1 VVEVSKKE
9 VVPKVRKIGD
19 YLRMMQNCYV
29 IVLFNLT
36 AEDTVNRR
44 VLMALKE
51 LRELAKTL
59 LDDVDELI
67 RELEGAEKTSTPI
80 NTATHSPDP

>member
-1 VVEVSKKE
+1 VVKVLKKE
-9 VVPKVRKIGD
+9 VAPKVRKIGD

-36 AEDTVNRR
+36 ATDTINRH

-67 RELEGAEKTSTPI
+67 RELEKA
-80 NTATHSPDP
+80 

>member
-1 VVEVSKKE
+1 MLKRGGAQGQKI
-9 VVPKVRKIGD
+9 RKIGG
-19 YLRMMQNCYV
+19 YLRMMQSCYI

-36 AEDTVNRR
+36 AANTVNRR

-67 RELEGAEKTSTPI
+67 REFEETEKTTELLK
-80 NTATHSPDP
+80 